1 MSSIWLRVLQK
12 TWFLYYALDVKI
24 FKAKNMLDAYTIIG
38 FIGALVILVAI
49 IMNQLGRW
57 QTNDFEFDF
66 INLIGSAIL
75 AVYSWQIGSY
85 PLLVLFIVWAIFYAK
100 DVVGDGIH
108 QLFKKGKKEESK
120 KEEPENEENKGL

>member
-1 MSSIWLRVLQK
+1 
-12 TWFLYYALDVKI
+12 
-24 FKAKNMLDAYTIIG
+24 MLDAYTIIG
-38 FIGALVILVAI
+38 FIGALVLMVAV

-57 QTNDFEFDF
+57 QTNDFEYDF

-85 PLLVLFIVWAIFYAK
+85 PLLVLFILLAFFSAK
-100 DVVGDGIH
+100 DVVGDGFH

-120 KEEPENEENKGL
+120 KEDPKDEEIKGL